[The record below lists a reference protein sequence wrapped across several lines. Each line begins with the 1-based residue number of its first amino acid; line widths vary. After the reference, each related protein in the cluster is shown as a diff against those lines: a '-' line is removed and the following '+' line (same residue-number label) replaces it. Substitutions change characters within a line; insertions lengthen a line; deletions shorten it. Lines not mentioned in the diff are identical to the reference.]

1 MSLSKFLSRVL
12 NETIEDDDF
21 FAVTEV
27 YEDDEENDEDEW
39 DDKIHAKME
48 AVTKVRVI
56 RNGVPTTIARSTKP
70 GYKITHGREYKINVF
85 ERRHREKAAAR
96 TYAAKKRHQSDKQ
109 QAQRKESLSKR
120 KDFRLD
126 RDEKE

>member
-39 DDKIHAKME
+39 DEKIHSHNESVK
-48 AVTKVRVI
+48 KIRVI
-56 RNGVPTTIARSTKP
+56 RNGIPVTIARSTKS
-70 GYKITHGREYKINVF
+70 GYKITHGREYRIGLH
-85 ERRHREKAAAR
+85 ERRARERAAAR
-96 TYAAKKRHQSDKQ
+96 TYAAKKRHQSDRQ

-120 KDFRLD
+120 KDFGLD
-126 RDEKE
+126 KEE